1 MQQVPTDALMS
12 PAAEQNPLNQ
22 QTSLFIIN
30 STAHFIHQ
38 LFTSAQHSS
47 AASWGG
53 KPHAGSLEEGAEG
66 PG

>member
-30 STAHFIHQ
+30 IIAHFIHQ
-38 LFTSAQHSS
+38 LFTG
-47 AASWGG
+47 AA
-53 KPHAGSLEEGAEG
+53 A
-66 PG
+66 

>member
-1 MQQVPTDALMS
+1 MQQVPADALMS

-30 STAHFIHQ
+30 ITAHFIHQ

-47 AASWGG
+47 AATWSG
-53 KPHAGSLEEGAEG
+53 KWHTGSLEGGGEDPA
-66 PG
+66 